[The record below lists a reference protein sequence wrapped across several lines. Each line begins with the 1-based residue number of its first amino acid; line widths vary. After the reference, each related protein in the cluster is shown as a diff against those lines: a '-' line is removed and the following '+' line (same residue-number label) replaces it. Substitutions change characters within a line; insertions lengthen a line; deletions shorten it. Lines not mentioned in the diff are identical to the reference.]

1 MRHLLLSW
9 ITIMTLGTTT
19 QAAPLSAT
27 DDEILEILT
36 ARIDEQKQSVGIVVG
51 IIDAAGQ
58 RVVAHGRLEKDDPRP
73 LDGNTVFEIGSVTKV
88 FTALALA
95 DAAERGGV
103 QLDTPVSQLLP
114 ESVVL
119 RQAADG
125 KPITLE
131 HLAMHMS
138 GLPRLPENLMPADDN
153 DPYAD
158 YGVAKLYAFLS
169 SYEPTRSPGDEHAY
183 SNLGYGLL
191 GHVLALQSG
200 RSYEALVRERIAIPL
215 GMADTAITA
224 RPEWQGRRA
233 TGHDAGLEPTGDWDL
248 GALPGAGALRSTTND
263 LLIFLQAAMGK
274 KPSSL
279 APAFATMIATREPLG
294 EGGDEQALG
303 WFISGSGQRQIV
315 WHNGGT
321 GGYRSFVGYRPSTG
335 VGVVVLSN
343 TSTEV
348 GVDDIGVHL
357 LDRERSLAPAP
368 VQRVAI
374 AADPA
379 TYDAYVGS
387 YRLAPGF
394 DLTVFRD
401 GNRLFAQATGQGPIE
416 IFAEAEHRFFAR
428 SVDAQMTFKVR
439 AGARAASLT
448 LHQNGQDSP
457 APRVG
462 D

>member
-1 MRHLLLSW
+1 MPNEYCNREWDAYLSSMRHLLLNW
-9 ITIMTLGTTT
+9 ITIMTLGTTA

-58 RVVAHGRLEKDDPRP
+58 RVVAHGHLEKDDPRP
-73 LDGNTVFEIGSVTKV
+73 IDGNTVFEIGSVTKV

-95 DAAERGGV
+95 DAAERGDV
-103 QLDTPVSQLLP
+103 QLDTPVAQLLP

-125 KPITLE
+125 KPITLK
-131 HLAMHMS
+131 HLATHMS
-138 GLPRLPENLMPADDN
+138 GLPRLPDNLMPADDN

-169 SYEPTRSPGDEHAY
+169 SHQPTRPPGGEHEY

-200 RSYEALVRERIAIPL
+200 QSYEALVRERITIPL
-215 GMADTAITA
+215 GMVDTAITA
-224 RPEWQGRRA
+224 RPEWEERRA
-233 TGHDAGLEPTGDWDL
+233 TGHDAGLEPKSDWDL

-263 LLIFLQAAMGK
+263 LLSFLQAAMGK
-274 KPSSL
+274 KPSPL
-279 APAFATMIATREPLG
+279 APAFATMIATRKPLG
-294 EGGDEQALG
+294 
-303 WFISGSGQRQIV
+303 
-315 WHNGGT
+315 
-321 GGYRSFVGYRPSTG
+321 
-335 VGVVVLSN
+335 
-343 TSTEV
+343 
-348 GVDDIGVHL
+348 DDIGVHL

-379 TYDAYVGS
+379 TYDAYVGT

-416 IFAEAEHRFFAR
+416 IFVEAEHRFFAR
-428 SVDAQMTFKVR
+428 SVDAQMTFKVP

>member
-1 MRHLLLSW
+1 
-9 ITIMTLGTTT
+9 MTLGTTA

-27 DDEILEILT
+27 DDEILEILA
-36 ARIDEQKQSVGIVVG
+36 ARIDAQKQSVGIVVG
-51 IIDAAGQ
+51 IIDAEGK
-58 RVVAHGRLEKDDPRP
+58 RVVAHGRLEKDDARP
-73 LDGNTVFEIGSVTKV
+73 PDGNTVFEIGSVTKV

-95 DAAERGGV
+95 DTVERGGV

-119 RQAADG
+119 RQATDG
-125 KPITLE
+125 KPITLK
-131 HLAMHMS
+131 HLATHMS
-138 GLPRLPENLMPADDN
+138 GLPRLPGNLVPADDN

-169 SYEPTRSPGDEHAY
+169 SHQPTRPPGGEHEY

-191 GHVLALQSG
+191 GHLLALQSG
-200 RSYEALVRERIAIPL
+200 QSYEALVSERITVPL

-224 RPEWQGRRA
+224 LPEWQGRRA
-233 TGHDAGLEPTGDWDL
+233 TGHDAGLEPTSDWDL
-248 GALPGAGALRSTTND
+248 GALQGAGALRSTAND

-274 KPSSL
+274 KPSTL
-279 APAFATMIATREPLG
+279 APAFSAMLRNRQPLG
-294 EGGDEQALG
+294 DGTAEQALG
-303 WFISGSGQRQIV
+303 WVISGQGDRQIV

-321 GGYRSFVGYRPSTG
+321 GGYRSFVGFRPSTG

-343 TSTEV
+343 TSTEI
-348 GVDDIGVHL
+348 GVDDIGEHL
-357 LDRERSLAPAP
+357 LDRESPLAHAP
-368 VQRVAI
+368 VQRIAI
-374 AADPA
+374 TVDPA
-379 TYDAYVGS
+379 TYDAYLGTF
-387 YRLAPGF
+387 RLAPGF

-416 IFAEAEHRFFAR
+416 LFAEAEHRFFAK
-428 SVDAQMTFKVR
+428 SVDAQMTFKVG

-448 LHQNGQDSP
+448 LHQNGQDSL
-457 APRVG
+457 APRVS